1 MTEAVSGEQL
11 TTTPKAKGLTSS
23 PAATPPPG
31 LAVAA
36 EPPLPLRRV
45 DAHARIPL
53 PARHM
58 GDARAL
64 LADVPV
70 DAGIAR
76 AGGNRDLEP
85 LPAAPAR
92 RHDEVAAT
100 YAPPGSLR
108 RLLLQALIRRV
119 PPVGH
124 RPALIGHPGV
134 QVSAGDAAHSDDTP
148 VAIAVA
154 QRALHRR
161 GGPRFAHEGLGWR
174 LRHKLRSC
182 RRRGSSAPTP
192 VRRCGGAGC
201 AARQF

>member
-1 MTEAVSGEQL
+1 
-11 TTTPKAKGLTSS
+11 
-23 PAATPPPG
+23 
-31 LAVAA
+31 
-36 EPPLPLRRV
+36 
-45 DAHARIPL
+45 
-53 PARHM
+53 M

-100 YAPPGSLR
+100 YAPPGNLR
-108 RLLLQALIRRV
+108 RRLLQALIRRV

-201 AARQF
+201 AARQFGACRRRSRTASSSAGVSANPSRGWGQSPKGNKMYAREEQDAGSARLTDRRR